1 MGSNKAGMGRENRAH
16 LRDEIQSLL
25 GSIGTETHGDMV
37 IDNEI
42 SEKTRPESPYDFEE
56 MSNQF
61 TVKAREITD
70 SLFKNFVDIG
80 IFEKNDYARH
90 KKELDTINI
99 SNLFFQLKTIKITII
114 KVMEEITSGNTHPRL
129 IEVMGQ
135 LQDKMASITKMQAN
149 YVLFLED
156 TYRQLNSAA
165 PINPDSEVVGSDS
178 KEGQFFITVGT
189 KNLINSL
196 PDEPKT
202 GEIRVPTGSLI
213 DPTKKSDLMR
223 ENNIQITDD
232 DHGDDFMDITEII

>member
-1 MGSNKAGMGRENRAH
+1 MAGNKPGISRENRAH

-25 GSIGTETHGDMV
+25 GSIGTETHNDMIV
-37 IDNEI
+37 DNEI
-42 SEKTRPESPYDFEE
+42 SEKTRPESPYDFED

-61 TVKAREITD
+61 TIKAREITD

-80 IFEKNDYARH
+80 VFEKNDYARH

-149 YVLFLED
+149 YILFLED

-165 PINPDSEVVGSDS
+165 PINPDSEVVGSNPG
-178 KEGQFFITVGT
+178 EGQFFITVGT
-189 KNLINSL
+189 KNVIKSL
-196 PDEPKT
+196 PAEDKDTTPNK
-202 GEIRVPTGSLI
+202 TGSLV
-213 DPTKKSDLMR
+213 DPSNKSELMR
-223 ENNIQITDD
+223 EKNITLASDES
-232 DHGDDFMDITEII
+232 GDDFIDLTEII

>member
-1 MGSNKAGMGRENRAH
+1 MAGSKKSGMSRENRAH
-16 LRDEIQSLL
+16 LKDEIQSLL
-25 GSIGTETHGDMV
+25 GSIGTTTHDDMV
-37 IDNEI
+37 VDNEL
-42 SEKTRPESPYDFEE
+42 SETTRPESPYDFED

-80 IFEKNDYARH
+80 VFEKNDYARH

-149 YVLFLED
+149 YILFLEE
-156 TYRQLNSAA
+156 TYRSLNSSTPA
-165 PINPDSEVVGSDS
+165 NPDSENIGSS
-178 KEGQFFITVGT
+178 SNEGQFFITVGT
-189 KNLINSL
+189 KNVIKSL
-196 PDEPKT
+196 PTEDKT
-202 GEIRVPTGSLI
+202 GEVSKTGSLV
-213 DPTKKSDLMR
+213 DPSNKSELMR
-223 ENNIQITDD
+223 EHNIDLDSDD
-232 DHGDDFMDITEII
+232 ASDDFIDLNEII

>member
-1 MGSNKAGMGRENRAH
+1 MANKSGMSRENRAH
-16 LRDEIQSLL
+16 LKDEIQSLL
-25 GSIGTETHGDMV
+25 SSIGTESHDNLV

-61 TVKAREITD
+61 TAKAREITD

-156 TYRQLNSAA
+156 TYRQLNSAS
-165 PINPDSEVVGSDS
+165 PVNPDSQTVDS
-178 KEGQFFITVGT
+178 SSTEGQFFITVGT
-189 KNLINSL
+189 KNAISSL
-196 PDEPKT
+196 PDEPKS
-202 GEIRVPTGSLI
+202 GEIRVPTGELI
-213 DPTKKSDLMR
+213 DPSKKSELMR
-223 ENNIQITDD
+223 ERNIEITDD
-232 DHGDDFMDITEII
+232 EQGDDFIDITEII

>member
-1 MGSNKAGMGRENRAH
+1 MSAGKKSGMSRENRAH
-16 LRDEIQSLL
+16 LRDEISSLL
-25 GSIGTETHGDMV
+25 QSIGTETHGDMIV
-37 IDNEI
+37 DNEI
-42 SEKTRPESPYDFEE
+42 SEKTRPESPYDFED

-61 TVKAREITD
+61 TKKAREITD

-80 IFEKNDYARH
+80 VFEENDYARH

-156 TYRQLNSAA
+156 TYRSLNSK
-165 PINPDSEVVGSDS
+165 PSMNPESEVVGSS
-178 KEGQFFITVGT
+178 PEEGQFFITVGT
-189 KNLINSL
+189 KNVIKSL
-196 PDEPKT
+196 PANTNAKEHRP
-202 GEIRVPTGSLI
+202 GELT
-213 DPTKKSDLMR
+213 DPSKKSELMR
-223 ENNIQITDD
+223 ERNIDL
-232 DHGDDFMDITEII
+232 GDDEAPDDFIDLTEII

>member
-1 MGSNKAGMGRENRAH
+1 MNNGKSGISRENRAH

-25 GSIGTETHGDMV
+25 GSINTENHNDLV
-37 IDNEI
+37 VDNEI
-42 SEKTRPESPYDFEE
+42 SNKTRPESPYDFEE
-56 MSNQF
+56 MSAQF
-61 TVKAREITD
+61 TVKAKEITD

-80 IFEKNDYARH
+80 IFEKNDYAKH

-165 PINPDSEVVGSDS
+165 PVNPDSEVIDS
-178 KEGQFFITVGT
+178 SSNEGQFFITVGT
-189 KNLINSL
+189 KNLIESL
-196 PDEPKT
+196 PNEPKT
-202 GEIRVPTGSLI
+202 GNIKVPTGSLL
-213 DPTKKSDLMR
+213 DPSNKSNLMKDH
-223 ENNIQITDD
+223 NIQIIDD
-232 DHGDDFMDITEII
+232 EKDDDFMDINEII

>member
-1 MGSNKAGMGRENRAH
+1 MAGNKSGMSRENRAH

-25 GSIGTETHGDMV
+25 SSIGTESHNDLVVDT
-37 IDNEI
+37 EI

-80 IFEKNDYARH
+80 VFEKNDYARH

-165 PINPDSEVVGSDS
+165 PVNPDSEVVDS
-178 KEGQFFITVGT
+178 SSNEGQFFITVGT

-196 PDEPKT
+196 PQTPKT
-202 GEIRVPTGSLI
+202 ESTKVPTGSLV
-213 DPTKKSDLMR
+213 DPSNKSELMR
-223 ENNIQITDD
+223 QNNIEITDD
-232 DHGDDFMDITEII
+232 EVGDDFMDITEII

>member
-1 MGSNKAGMGRENRAH
+1 MANKSGMSRENRAH
-16 LRDEIQSLL
+16 LKDEIQSLL
-25 GSIGTETHGDMV
+25 SSIGTENHDNLV
-37 IDNEI
+37 IDTEI

-99 SNLFFQLKTIKITII
+99 SNLFFKLKTIKITIS

-165 PINPDSEVVGSDS
+165 PVNPDSEVIDS
-178 KEGQFFITVGT
+178 SSNEGQFFITVGT

-196 PDEPKT
+196 PTEPKT
-202 GEIRVPTGSLI
+202 EEIKVPTGSLI
-213 DPTKKSDLMR
+213 DPSRKSDLMR
-223 ENNIQITDD
+223 ERNIQITDD
-232 DHGDDFMDITEII
+232 ESGDDFMDITEII